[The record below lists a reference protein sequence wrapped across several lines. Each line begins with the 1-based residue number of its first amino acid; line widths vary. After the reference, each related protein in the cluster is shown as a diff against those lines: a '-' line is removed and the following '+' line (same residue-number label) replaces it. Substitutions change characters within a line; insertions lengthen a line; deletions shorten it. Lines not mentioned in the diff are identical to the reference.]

1 MAITYASAHNDGY
14 RNAIDDVLEFI
25 ENYITEQWDVD
36 NDPTDVELLL
46 EKLQT
51 NF

>member
-36 NDPTDVELLL
+36 NDPTDVEILLD
-46 EKLQT
+46 KLQ
-51 NF
+51 NHF

>member
-25 ENYITEQWDVD
+25 DNYITEQWDVD
-36 NDPTDVELLL
+36 NDPTDVEILLD
-46 EKLQT
+46 KLQ
-51 NF
+51 NHF